1 MFGAKHLNSIHA
13 GHYKNTAGCATEVM
27 PVPDVVK
34 ISMSQNIGAPCKP
47 LVKKGDSVLFFA
59 LSLHSHS
66 ELVIINYS
74 VDFCFRIK
82 QGSSETV
89 KEGGHHVENNHN

>member
-1 MFGAKHLNSIHA
+1 MLLQ
-13 GHYKNTAGCATEVM
+13 
-27 PVPDVVK
+27 P
-34 ISMSQNIGAPCKP
+34 
-47 LVKKGDSVLFFA
+47 VLFFA

-82 QGSSETV
+82 QESYETV
-89 KEGGHHVENNHN
+89 KEGVYHVENNHN